1 MSLTALIYAAV
12 GLSVAML
19 VAYVVQRNGRSVW
32 IDVIWSAA
40 TGLACLVAI
49 FGADNPSLGRT
60 LLLAALVSFWSVRLV
75 VSLSQRA
82 MRSAEDPRYKAMR
95 AEWGASA
102 ERNMFLIL
110 QVQAIASVGLVLG
123 VAAAAS
129 NPAPFPQVLDVVAA
143 LVAIVAIVGGA
154 LADTQLTRFRL
165 NPENRGKVCEDGLW
179 RYSRHPNYFFE
190 WLWWC
195 TFPLIAFAGFSIGW
209 VTFVSLLPPV
219 MMYLLLNYGSGIPPL
234 ERHMVASR
242 GEAYV
247 RLQSRVNAFF
257 PGPRRKG

>member
-1 MSLTALIYAAV
+1 
-12 GLSVAML
+12 ML
-19 VAYVVQRNGRSVW
+19 VAYIVQRKGRSVW

-49 FGADNPSLGRT
+49 LGADGEAIGRSILLG
-60 LLLAALVSFWSVRLV
+60 ALVAVWSVRLV
-75 VSLSQRA
+75 VSLGQRA
-82 MRSAEDPRYKAMR
+82 LRSAEDPRYKALR
-95 AEWGASA
+95 AEWGAAA
-102 ERNMFLIL
+102 ERNMFVVL

-129 NPAPFPQVLDVVAA
+129 NPAPFPQILDGVAAVVAVTA
-143 LVAIVAIVGGA
+143 LVGGA
-154 LADTQLTRFRL
+154 LADAQLTRFRL
-165 NPENRGKVCEDGLW
+165 NPDNRGKVCESGLW
-179 RYSRHPNYFFE
+179 RFTRHPNYFFE

-195 TFPLIAFAGFSIGW
+195 TLPIVAFAGFAMDW
-209 VTFVSLLPPV
+209 FTFVSLLPPV
-219 MMYLLLNYGSGIPPL
+219 MMYFLLNYGSGIPPL

-247 RLQSRVNAFF
+247 RVQKRVNAFF